1 MIMKT
6 LTLILILMPG
16 AALVSAP
23 LPAMAVT
30 DSYDYAEVIAADPV
44 VETIQVE
51 APREECWIERRPA
64 SSAGWGNSVTPEI
77 VGVLLGGAIGY
88 QFGSGRGQDVATV
101 AGAVLGGSVGH
112 DLKVRNSRQ
121 SAVYENVERCQVVSD
136 YNTEERIIA
145 YDVAYRY
152 NGQVYRTTMDH
163 DPGERVRVAIRVNV
177 VE

>member
-1 MIMKT
+1 MTMKT
-6 LTLILILMPG
+6 LTLNSILATAFLG
-16 AALVSAP
+16 AFP
-23 LPAMAVT
+23 PAMAVT
-30 DSYDYAEVIAADPV
+30 DSYDYAEVIAADPII
-44 VETIQVE
+44 ETVRVE
-51 APREECWIERRPA
+51 APREECWTERRPA
-64 SSAGWGNSVTPEI
+64 SSPGWGNSVTPEI

-121 SAVYENVERCQVVSD
+121 SAVYENVERCQMVSD

-152 NGQVYRTTMDH
+152 NGQVYRTTMNH